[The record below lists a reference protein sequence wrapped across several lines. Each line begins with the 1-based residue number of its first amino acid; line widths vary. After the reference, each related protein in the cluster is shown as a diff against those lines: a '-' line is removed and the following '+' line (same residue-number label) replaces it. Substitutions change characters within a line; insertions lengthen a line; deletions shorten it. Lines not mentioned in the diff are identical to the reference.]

1 MDMDVLHFWILI
13 IVVLCAICCFC
24 IAPFIYWKCSDR
36 FNDPGPQNPNEIE
49 MQDFER
55 EDNPEDVEWDYEREM
70 EEYNRQL
77 NRQVTDEN
85 TNQS

>member
-24 IAPFIYWKCSDR
+24 IAPFICWKCSDR
-36 FNDPGPQNPNEIE
+36 FNGPEQQNPNVIE
-49 MQDFER
+49 MQQFDR
-55 EDNPEDVEWDYEREM
+55 EDNPEDISYEREM
-70 EEYNRQL
+70 EEYNREL

-85 TNQS
+85 IRQA